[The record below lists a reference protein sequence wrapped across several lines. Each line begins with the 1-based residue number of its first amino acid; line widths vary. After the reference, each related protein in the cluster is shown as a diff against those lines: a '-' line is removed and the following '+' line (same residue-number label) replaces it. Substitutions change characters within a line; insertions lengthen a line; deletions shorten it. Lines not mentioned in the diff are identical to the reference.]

1 MTRSRPALEMKGRM
15 LPITRVRVLEA
26 DTAAI
31 RAQLAEM
38 VRQMPQ
44 AVKGMAVVIDS
55 DIDADLDALLAALR
69 EVGIQPL
76 AVSEGPL
83 ADAARALGL
92 PVVSRDN
99 GKTAAA
105 VAPAAPPPPPP
116 MPAAGAARRP
126 ARVVDEPVRSGQQI
140 YAEGCDLIV
149 LNTVSP
155 GAEVIADGCIHV
167 YGKLSG
173 RALAGAKGDESA
185 RVFCRKLDA
194 ELIAIAGIYAVAEG
208 ANMPS
213 TLEAVKAFEECRVL
227 YAPGSHFLAQGGDCQ
242 AIRLNFSLA
251 GPEEAERGLAI
262 LGELLRA
269 A

>member
-1 MTRSRPALEMKGRM
+1 M
-15 LPITRVRVLEA
+15 LPITRARVLIA
-26 DTAAI
+26 DSAAI

-55 DIDADLDALLAALR
+55 DIAADLEALLAALR

-83 ADAARALGL
+83 ADAARAVGL
-92 PVVSRDN
+92 PVVSKDS
-99 GKTAAA
+99 GKSAA
-105 VAPAAPPPPPP
+105 APAAAPV
-116 MPAAGAARRP
+116 AASPLVAAAARRP

-167 YGKLSG
+167 YGKLAG
-173 RALAGAKGDESA
+173 RALAGVKGDESA

-194 ELIAIAGIYAVAEG
+194 ELIAIAGIYAVAEQI
-208 ANMPS
+208 
-213 TLEAVKAFEECRVL
+213 K
-227 YAPGSHFLAQGGDCQ
+227 
-242 AIRLNFSLA
+242 A
-251 GPEEAERGLAI
+251 GPVNEPAQAWLVDGRLKIEAHKI
-262 LGELLRA
+262 
-269 A
+269 

>member
-1 MTRSRPALEMKGRM
+1 MPPRLTGSRYPLMTRSRPALELKGRM

-31 RAQLAEM
+31 RAQLAEL

-44 AVKGMAVVIDS
+44 AVKGMAAVIDS
-55 DIDADLDALLAALR
+55 DIAADLDALLAALR

-83 ADAARALGL
+83 ADAARSAGL
-92 PVVSRDN
+92 PVVSRDS
-99 GKTAAA
+99 GKTATL
-105 VAPAAPPPPPP
+105 APAPAPVAAPPAPAPPPVAAP
-116 MPAAGAARRP
+116 PVAGAARRP
-126 ARVVDEPVRSGQQI
+126 TRVVEEPVRSGQQI

-167 YGKLSG
+167 YGKLAG
-173 RALAGAKGDESA
+173 RALAGVKGDESA

-194 ELIAIAGIYAVAEG
+194 ELIAIAGIYAVAEQ
-208 ANMPS
+208 
-213 TLEAVKAFEECRVL
+213 VKA
-227 YAPGSHFLAQGGDCQ
+227 APRDAPAQAYLVDG
-242 AIRLNFSLA
+242 RLKI
-251 GPEEAERGLAI
+251 EAHKI
-262 LGELLRA
+262 
-269 A
+269 

>member
-1 MTRSRPALEMKGRM
+1 MPPRLTGSRYPLMTRSRPALELKGRM

-31 RAQLAEM
+31 RAQLAEL

-44 AVKGMAVVIDS
+44 AVKGMAAVIDS
-55 DIDADLDALLAALR
+55 DIAADLDALLAALR

-83 ADAARALGL
+83 ADAARGVGL
-92 PVVSRDN
+92 PVVSRDS
-99 GKTAAA
+99 GKTATPAPA
-105 VAPAAPPPPPP
+105 PAPVATPPAAPPVAPPPV
-116 MPAAGAARRP
+116 AAVVRRP
-126 ARVVDEPVRSGQQI
+126 TRVVEEPVRSGQQI

-167 YGKLSG
+167 YGKLAG
-173 RALAGAKGDESA
+173 RALAGVKGDESA

-194 ELIAIAGIYAVAEG
+194 ELIAIAGIYAVAEQ
-208 ANMPS
+208 
-213 TLEAVKAFEECRVL
+213 VKA
-227 YAPGSHFLAQGGDCQ
+227 APRDAPAQAYLVDG
-242 AIRLNFSLA
+242 RLKI
-251 GPEEAERGLAI
+251 EAHKI
-262 LGELLRA
+262 
-269 A
+269 

>member
-1 MTRSRPALEMKGRM
+1 MPPRLTGSRYPLMTRSRPALELKGRM

-31 RAQLAEM
+31 RAQLAEL

-44 AVKGMAVVIDS
+44 AVKGMAAVIDS
-55 DIDADLDALLAALR
+55 DIAADLDALLAALR

-83 ADAARALGL
+83 AEAARSVGL
-92 PVVSRDN
+92 PVVSRDS
-99 GKTAAA
+99 GKTATTVPAPA
-105 VAPAAPPPPPP
+105 PVVAPPAPPPVAPQPV
-116 MPAAGAARRP
+116 ASAVRRP
-126 ARVVDEPVRSGQQI
+126 TRVVEEPVRSGQQI

-167 YGKLSG
+167 YGKLAG
-173 RALAGAKGDESA
+173 RALAGVKGDESA

-194 ELIAIAGIYAVAEG
+194 ELIAIAGIYAVAEQ
-208 ANMPS
+208 
-213 TLEAVKAFEECRVL
+213 VKA
-227 YAPGSHFLAQGGDCQ
+227 APRDAPAQAYLVDG
-242 AIRLNFSLA
+242 RLKI
-251 GPEEAERGLAI
+251 EAHKI
-262 LGELLRA
+262 
-269 A
+269 